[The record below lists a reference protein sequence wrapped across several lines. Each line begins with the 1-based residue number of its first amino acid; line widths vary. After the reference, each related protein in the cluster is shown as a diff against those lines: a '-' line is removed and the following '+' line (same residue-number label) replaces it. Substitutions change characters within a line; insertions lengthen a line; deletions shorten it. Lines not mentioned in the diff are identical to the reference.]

1 MTSSAPTMMERS
13 RYGEGVDSPRRI
25 LVIRAGAL
33 GDCLLMLP
41 TLAALR
47 ERFPQA
53 CIDVMGYPL
62 RWAWVLGRGLVDE
75 VHTIDRAGMHLLFG
89 EGAEVPAPLKTF
101 LGTYDVILSYRP
113 DPEQIFAT
121 NLRRLGV
128 RLVPSQSPFPP
139 PPPPKI
145 HVADFALRLV
155 AELGASPSS
164 AVPRLQLTAGELAL
178 AQPFFRAHD
187 VDPWRERI
195 VVVHPGSG
203 GEAKR
208 WPMRSFA
215 ALAEALAAQG
225 RVRLVIVVGYA
236 EQAVAAEFLPRI
248 RRAKPLVAEHW
259 PLIPTASL
267 IAHAA
272 VFIGNDSGLTHLA
285 AALGRPT
292 VAIFGPTD
300 PEIWGPRG
308 EHVTI
313 VPLGTRGGFGTWRAP
328 GGTPYLDE
336 WTSVLHVLQAVQ
348 RWLVEADFTQSP
360 SGRSAQ
366 S

>member
-1 MTSSAPTMMERS
+1 MRSAPTTLGRS
-13 RYGEGVDSPRRI
+13 QHWEGSDSPRRL

-33 GDCLLMLP
+33 GDGLLMLP
-41 TLAALR
+41 ALAALR
-47 ERFPQA
+47 ERFPRA

-62 RWAWVLGRGLVDE
+62 RWAWVLGRGLVDG
-75 VHTIDRAGMHLLFG
+75 VHTIERPGMHLLFC

-101 LGTYDVILSYRP
+101 LGAYDVILSYRP
-113 DPEQIFAT
+113 DPEHIFAT
-121 NLRRLGV
+121 NLRRLGAT
-128 RLVPSQSPFPP
+128 LVLSQAPFPP

-155 AELGASPSS
+155 AELGAPPPS
-164 AVPRLQLTAGELAL
+164 AIPRVQLTSAELSRV
-178 AQPFFRAHD
+178 QPFFKAHG

-203 GEAKR
+203 SEAKR
-208 WPMRSFA
+208 WPMTSFA
-215 ALAEALAAQG
+215 ALVEALAAEG

-236 EQAVAAEFLPRI
+236 EQAMAAEFLARL
-248 RRAKPLVAEHW
+248 RAAKPLVAEDW
-259 PLIPTASL
+259 PLIPTAAL
-267 IAHAA
+267 IAQAA

-285 AALGRPT
+285 AALARPT

-313 VPLGTRGGFGTWRAP
+313 VPVGGKGGFGNDRAP
-328 GGTPYLDE
+328 GGTADLDE
-336 WTSVLHVLQAVQ
+336 RPDILRVLQAVQ
-348 RWLVEADFTQSP
+348 RWLAEADVTQNP

>member
-1 MTSSAPTMMERS
+1 MERS
-13 RYGEGVDSPRRI
+13 RYGKGIDSPWRI

-47 ERFPQA
+47 ARFPQA
-53 CIDVMGYPL
+53 HIDVMGYPP
-62 RWAWVLGRGLVDE
+62 RWAWVPGRGLVDE
-75 VHTIDRAGMHLLFG
+75 VHTIDRPGMHLLFC

-113 DPEQIFAT
+113 DPAQIFAT
-121 NLRRLGV
+121 NLRRLGP
-128 RLVPSQSPFPP
+128 RLVLSQSPFPP

-145 HVADFALRLV
+145 HVADFALKLV
-155 AELGASPSS
+155 AELGVPPPSV
-164 AVPRLQLTAGELAL
+164 VPRLQLTAAERSL
-178 AQPFFRAHD
+178 AQPFFTTHH
-187 VDPWRERI
+187 VDLSRERI

-203 GEAKR
+203 SEAKR
-208 WPMRSFA
+208 WSMASFA
-215 ALAEALAAQG
+215 ALVEALTAQE
-225 RVRLVIVVGYA
+225 RVRVVIIVGYA
-236 EQAVAAEFLPRI
+236 EPAVAAEFLPRV
-248 RRAKPLVAEHW
+248 RAAKPLVAENW
-259 PLIPTASL
+259 PLIPTAAL

-308 EHVTI
+308 QRVTI
-313 VPLGTRGGFGTWRAP
+313 VPLGTSGGSGTCRAA
-328 GGTPYLDE
+328 GGISYLDE
-336 WTSVLHVLQAVQ
+336 RTDVLQVLQAVQ
-348 RWLVEADFTQSP
+348 RWLAEANFTRSP
-360 SGRSAQ
+360 GGQSAQ